1 MATTTTTAFGG
12 DYYGDAAVVGL
23 DCEMVGGG
31 RGGKFSMLARCSVV
45 TLVDRVPDVGRRD
58 DDDVGRDEDDDDD
71 DDDDDGAALGRGEMV
86 GATTTAED
94 DDGSSNDEPPRGE
107 KKEPTTTTTIGG
119 GGGRLDEGLVVLY
132 DKYVVPRGRVTDYR
146 TEWSGI
152 TKDTYN
158 NNNNNDREG
167 SSSSSGG
174 GGGGGSPAIPIVSFD
189 QCRNEVSRLLSSIG
203 GKRVVVVGV
212 SKESQVRS
220 EEGHCVIVC
229 PCAPSSFCP
238 FFLFTYVPFII
249 IISLTHRPAA
259 TLSMPWKTISRRL
272 R

>member
-220 EEGHCVIVC
+220 EEGHCVVVC
-229 PCAPSSFCP
+229 PILFLPV
-238 FFLFTYVPFII
+238 FFIYVRSIHHHYFFDTPTGRH
-249 IISLTHRPAA
+249 S
-259 TLSMPWKTISRRL
+259 
-272 R
+272 